1 LAYVFV
7 LIVGLLSGAL
17 SGIIGTG
24 SSIMLL
30 PVLVYQFGPQQ
41 AIPIMAIA
49 AVMSNIAKVMAW
61 WRQVD
66 WRAFAAYS
74 VPGVPAA
81 ALGAHTLLV
90 LPAHAVDIGLG
101 LFFLAMIPARH
112 WLNTHHV
119 MIRLWQ
125 LSLAGAAI
133 GFLTGIAL
141 STGPLSVPAF
151 GAYGLVKGAFLSTEA
166 ISSLALMLSKAA
178 TFRELGA
185 LPLSAIIQGLI
196 IGTSVMAGSFAGK
209 AIVQRMAL
217 RTFQTVLDVVLF
229 VSGLALIGAAFD

>member
-1 LAYVFV
+1 
-7 LIVGLLSGAL
+7 
-17 SGIIGTG
+17 
-24 SSIMLL
+24 
-30 PVLVYQFGPQQ
+30 
-41 AIPIMAIA
+41 MAIA